1 MVSKGGNGCL
11 FRQKRKEMKNKATMS
26 QGGHKHFLEEED
38 GRRLCFVNIAS
49 RSSVTTFFLGEEPA
63 MDLDE
68 SL

>member
-1 MVSKGGNGCL
+1 
-11 FRQKRKEMKNKATMS
+11 MKNITNML
-26 QGGHKHFLEEED
+26 QGGQDNFLEEET

-49 RSSVTTFFLGEEPA
+49 RSSVTTFFLGEKPA